1 MDCLLGPGY
10 CLGIDACQ
18 QQLRQWVAAPGTPQQ
33 VALRCRIVLAPA
45 EGQSHWAMARQ
56 VSINRKTVVW
66 WRTRLADQRLDS
78 LWKIAPGRG
87 RQPTDASENVAALVE
102 ATVHTK
108 PTGMPQWR
116 CRTMATCQGVS
127 TSTVNTIWPAH
138 HLQPHRVATC
148 KLSQAPKYLEQ
159 LTDVVGLYLTPPQQA
174 MGLCGDEKSQLQAF
188 DRTPPGLPL
197 KKGRC
202 GTMPH
207 DDQRH
212 GTTTFVAALEI
223 LRGQVIGQCVQRPRQ
238 QEFLKC
244 LRTLNKAFPG
254 GRPLPVIM
262 DNDGTHQHEN
272 VRTWFTRHPRFVP
285 HVAQIVFERHAIASG
300 STADR
305 VGFPA
310 RLNFGAQSRFSR
322 ARTNFQP
329 GTDNYISYTVSRR
342 NRIMMLSLCK
352 HSHPTPLLTLSTTPG
367 HHDDQAH
374 GVIQQNPIVYDWS
387 LQRFQREWNY
397 AATSMSKIRRAY
409 NFTAL

>member
-1 MDCLLGPGY
+1 MKIPILDWDFWELMPAAASAVGGCAGNAATGRSTVPDCAGRRRGPVPLGHGPTGLDQSKDRGVVAHTVGRPTSGQPVEDRPGSGASPRT
-10 CLGIDACQ
+10 CQRRRGPCGSDGIHQTHGHAQMEVPDHGHVPRGEHVH
-18 QQLRQWVAAPGTPQQ
+18 RQHDLAGPSSTTPSGGHLQAVPGSEVPGATDRRRRAVPDSSSTGDGVVWGREESAPGVRSDATGLTAEEGP
-33 VALRCRIVLAPA
+33 VRDNAPRRPASWHHDVRRCAGVL
-45 EGQSHWAMARQ
+45 
-56 VSINRKTVVW
+56 
-66 WRTRLADQRLDS
+66 TRSGDRPMRS
-78 LWKIAPGRG
+78 
-87 RQPTDASENVAALVE
+87 AAWS
-102 ATVHTK
+102 A
-108 PTGMPQWR
+108 
-116 CRTMATCQGVS
+116 
-127 TSTVNTIWPAH
+127 
-138 HLQPHRVATC
+138 
-148 KLSQAPKYLEQ
+148 
-159 LTDVVGLYLTPPQQA
+159 
-174 MGLCGDEKSQLQAF
+174 
-188 DRTPPGLPL
+188 
-197 KKGRC
+197 
-202 GTMPH
+202 
-207 DDQRH
+207 
-212 GTTTFVAALEI
+212 
-223 LRGQVIGQCVQRPRQ
+223 
-238 QEFLKC
+238 EFLNC

-254 GRPLPVIM
+254 DRPLPVIM

-285 HVAQIVFERHAIASG
+285 QVAQIVFERHAIASG